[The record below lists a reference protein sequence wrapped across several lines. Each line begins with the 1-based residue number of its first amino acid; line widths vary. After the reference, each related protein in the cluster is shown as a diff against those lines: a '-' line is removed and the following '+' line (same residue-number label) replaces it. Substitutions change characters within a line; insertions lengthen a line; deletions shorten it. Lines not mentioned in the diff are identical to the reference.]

1 MEIKPNI
8 NDLIPGMAGD
18 PVVMDSPG
26 YPHPIVG
33 NNHHEDAAAVHQ
45 AASRFGV
52 DHSVDHGGV
61 EQHGGGHGGG
71 VVNHHGSGGGIDRMD
86 RIERERM
93 NRLDQVVDR
102 LNRVDRGSIDQQQP
116 PRGSNLEQHIDH
128 RDDQHHLEHNRLDQQ
143 RDHRDDRMD
152 DHEDDDHNVEPQPSS
167 YNYPPSHSEE
177 DDTPPNQNSPPRA
190 APQGVLMPHQMSPP
204 PRVVSHLPSSVS
216 GSGGGPQGAMLSPP
230 NNSHHSNNSHATYT
244 STPNIVTTTDSLP
257 SANAYEQQP
266 LN

>member
-33 NNHHEDAAAVHQ
+33 NNHHEDAAVHQ

-52 DHSVDHGGV
+52 DHGVDHGGV
-61 EQHGGGHGGG
+61 EQHGGGHGG
-71 VVNHHGSGGGIDRMD
+71 GGGIDRMD

-102 LNRVDRGSIDQQQP
+102 LNRVDRGSIDHQQP

-143 RDHRDDRMD
+143 RDHRDDRMDHDHDRMD

-190 APQGVLMPHQMSPP
+190 VPQGVLMPHQMSPP